1 MATIL
6 DELTV
11 VLGLSSKGFD
21 SAATSAQKK
30 LEGIEGAGA
39 KAADQTKKIG
49 HESETAANSLGNL
62 SGKMASFLALIG
74 GSVAIKAFIKDTIET
89 NTQLYFMS
97 RNLDMSVQGLY
108 ALGAAAQ
115 EIGIGKGSLQ
125 QLAASLKQIPGQLLA
140 GQTPTL
146 LPLLARAG
154 IRFDQSPQQIMA
166 GLARYFATMPANIA
180 LGLGTSYGLSY
191 DQMTFLLQ
199 GVQKV
204 QAAFDRDKAFAPT
217 TGQAAKFAAM
227 KQQLVDIGLA
237 FTKVGYDLL
246 SKATPYIEKFLDML
260 MRFGAW
266 AQQHEGIV
274 SSMLVALAAGIG
286 AVSVATLALG
296 ASLVGFNPVILG
308 VVAGISALAGAITFL
323 IQDYQA
329 WAIGQKSV
337 FDWELFS
344 KLVRGAGD
352 AFDYLGTKI
361 DQAGKLWEKFQQT
374 RLWKKIDAGA
384 DTLVHAMF
392 GSLVNTTSDFTRR
405 IGQGIAQQE
414 GFNKAGSI
422 PNRANNPGDI
432 EWGEFAR
439 RHGATGYLT
448 AQGGQKIAVF
458 PDTGTGW
465 DALYALW
472 NSKMAAG
479 KSARQA
485 LDEWSS
491 HAPGYASSVLRNAG
505 LPGNAMVPSKLA
517 QSSPAWKSA
526 LSEKGF
532 WHYHISDMIHDLS
545 HYTKPVS
552 PSNTHTDNSVTN
564 NVGTVNIQGN
574 GQTAAMTPSLA
585 RGMDWTTIL
594 MQGNYGLTG

>member
-1 MATIL
+1 MATLL
-6 DELTV
+6 DELIVT
-11 VLGLSSKGFD
+11 LGLSSKGFD
-21 SAATSAQKK
+21 SAAASAQKK
-30 LEGIEGAGA
+30 LEGIEGAGS

-49 HESETAANSLGNL
+49 QESESAAASLGNL

-217 TGQAAKFAAM
+217 TGQARQFTAI
-227 KQQLVDIGLA
+227 KQQLVDVGLA

-246 SKATPYIEKFLDML
+246 SKATPFIEKFLDVL

-266 AQQHEGIV
+266 AQQHETVV
-274 SSMLVALAAGIG
+274 SAFLVSLAAGIG
-286 AVSVATLALG
+286 IVSAAMLASSLAL
-296 ASLVGFNPVILG
+296 V
-308 VVAGISALAGAITFL
+308 GISPTILAVVGAISAIAGAIAYLVQTSPSFRQFL
-323 IQDYQA
+323 DDVA
-329 WAIGQKSV
+329 NGFTKVESAIGKAV
-337 FDWELFS
+337 GKLYDWGTATGKLIGKVARSGQGAEAFLAGTSPAFGKGKYEKASAGEIASYLVS
-344 KLVRGAGD
+344 KGWSAGMAEGMAANIMAESGGVTNARGDNGKAYGLAQWHGARALAFRLAFGHSLMDAGWKEQLD
-352 AFDYLGTKI
+352 FVDREARKMKI
-361 DQAGKLWEKFQQT
+361 DVGKNISARGGAADLSLNYEKPANAAAQA
-374 RLWKKIDAGA
+374 
-384 DTLVHAMF
+384 M
-392 GSLVNTTSDFTRR
+392 
-405 IGQGIAQQE
+405 
-414 GFNKAGSI
+414 
-422 PNRANNPGDI
+422 NRAN
-432 EWGEFAR
+432 
-439 RHGATGYLT
+439 L
-448 AQGGQKIAVF
+448 AQSLF
-458 PDTGTGW
+458 PSD
-465 DALYALW
+465 
-472 NSKMAAG
+472 
-479 KSARQA
+479 
-485 LDEWSS
+485 S
-491 HAPGYASSVLRNAG
+491 HIGSLLNHMRNAG
-505 LPGNAMVPSKLA
+505 IGP
-517 QSSPAWKSA
+517 QS
-526 LSEKGF
+526 
-532 WHYHISDMIHDLS
+532 
-545 HYTKPVS
+545 
-552 PSNTHTDNSVTN
+552 SNTHSDNSVTN

-574 GQTAAMTPSLA
+574 GQTASMTPSVA
-585 RGMDWTTIL
+585 RGMDWTTLL